1 MELCNSRLVTYYLG
15 GLIMRK
21 ELALILPVI
30 AVLSVLAVNAVAAQN
45 MSTPGTNMTAG
56 MNMTNATMG

>member
-1 MELCNSRLVTYYLG
+1 
-15 GLIMRK
+15 MRK

-45 MSTPGTNMTAG
+45 MSTPVTNMTAG
-56 MNMTNATMG
+56 MNMINVTMGGNMTCK